1 MENIET
7 KSAEEQL
14 VDVIKSEVAT
24 VADLKA
30 DKDAVDALKSALDEI
45 KVPSV
50 EGFVKSEALDALEVK
65 FAEEKSAREEL
76 EALVKSAPAIIKGD
90 TMTDI
95 QFTYEKGGDIDLSSE
110 FVKSYDVQANVAGAP
125 TGAAAVYHAMV
136 QMNPWRGVSTVMPSN
151 ATAVNLP
158 QVSDIT
164 AAAENTVPA
173 SPTYNG
179 DVASATVVAQNWV
192 SRARFSDASI
202 ADLPNLGQMVG
213 SMIAQQIARREAI
226 DMAGQLAAASFAT
239 VNTGVAAAL
248 PTSIAPYADM
258 MASLSSAYKPNAKWM
273 MSREGLAHLRGLGQN
288 GSGSDLVIN
297 PSNGNFMLWGYEIV
311 VNDYVAPGTTA
322 GQHSAYFGDFRQGTF
337 IMSRKELSI
346 SRHPD
351 TLPGADTFYGN
362 MRSRGTAWDESAL
375 VVLNTA
381 A

>member
-1 MENIET
+1 MTDKVEKT
-7 KSAEEQL
+7 AEEVL
-14 VDVIKSEVAT
+14 ADVVKSEVAV
-24 VADLKA
+24 VAETKA
-30 DKDAVDALKSALDEI
+30 DKSDLEGFAKSADI
-45 KVPSV
+45 PSV
-50 EGFVKSEALDALEVK
+50 EGLVKSEEL
-65 FAEEKSAREEL
+65 EEL
-76 EALVKSAPAIIKGD
+76 KAAVVALTEKNETLEATVKSAPSIIKGD
-90 TMTDI
+90 TMSD
-95 QFTYEKGGDIDLSSE
+95 FEFSYEKGGDIDLSGE
-110 FVKSYDVQANVAGAP
+110 FHKSYDVQANVAGAP

-136 QMNPWRGVSTVMPSN
+136 QMNPWRGVSTVMPST

-173 SPTYNG
+173 APTYNG
-179 DVASATVVAQNWV
+179 DVTSATVVAQNWV

-202 ADLPNLGQMVG
+202 ADLPTLGQMVG
-213 SMIAQQIARREAI
+213 SMIGQQIARREAI
-226 DMAGQLAAASFAT
+226 DMATQLAGANFTA

-248 PTSIAPYADM
+248 PTTIAPYADM

-273 MSREGLAHLRGLGQN
+273 MSREGLAHLRSLGQN
-288 GSGSDLVIN
+288 GTGSDLVIN

-311 VNDYVAPGTTA
+311 VNDYVAPGTVA

-337 IMSRKELSI
+337 IMSRKELTI

-362 MRSRGTAWDESAL
+362 MRSRGTAWDENAL
-375 VVLNTA
+375 IVLNTA